1 MLVNEGGLS
10 VARACTVVDLS
21 RRAWYREDP
30 EKAQLDRDAPVIDEL
45 NDLVEKHPRWGFWKY
60 FYALR
65 LAGHPWNHKR
75 VWRIYCVMKLNQ
87 KRRAKRRLP
96 ARVKTPL
103 DSPSLPNH
111 TWSFDFMSDT
121 LYSGHRYRVLNIIDE
136 GTREALDI
144 SIATSLPAGRFVRVL
159 AALVAEHGKPRRIRV
174 DNGAEMTSTAF
185 VEWCERHKIQ
195 IVYIQPGKP
204 NQNAYIERFNRSFRH
219 EVLDANLFRTLSE
232 VREIAWA
239 WQISYNE
246 ERPHAALGNVPPAE
260 FKRLL
265 TAGNSINQL
274 CA

>member
-1 MLVNEGGLS
+1 MITNSELS
-10 VARACTVVDLS
+10 ITKACSVVGLS

-30 EKAQLDRDAPVIDEL
+30 AESQQERDAPVIDAL
-45 NDLVEKHPRWGFWKY
+45 NALVDKHPRWGFWKY

-65 LAGHPWNHKR
+65 FAGHPWNHKR
-75 VWRIYCVMKLNQ
+75 VWRIYCAMKLNQ

-96 ARVKTPL
+96 ERLKTPL
-103 DSPSLPNH
+103 DAPSMANH

-121 LYSGHRYRVLNIIDE
+121 LYSGHRYRVLNILDE

-144 SIATSLPAGRFVRVL
+144 TVATSIPAGRLVRIL
-159 AALVAEHGKPRRIRV
+159 DGLVAEYGAPWRIRV
-174 DNGAEMTSTAF
+174 DNGSEMTATAF
-185 VEWCERHKIQ
+185 VDWCKQYNIH

-219 EVLDANLFRTLSE
+219 EVLDAHLFRTLNE

-265 TAGNSINQL
+265 TAENSINQL

>member
-1 MLVNEGGLS
+1 M
-10 VARACTVVDLS
+10 DLS

-111 TWSFDFMSDT
+111 TWSLDFMSDT

-144 SIATSLPAGRFVRVL
+144 SIATSLPADDTDACRCRASGL
-159 AALVAEHGKPRRIRV
+159 PSA
-174 DNGAEMTSTAF
+174 STASRQA
-185 VEWCERHKIQ
+185 C
-195 IVYIQPGKP
+195 VYSASQP
-204 NQNAYIERFNRSFRH
+204 AS
-219 EVLDANLFRTLSE
+219 
-232 VREIAWA
+232 
-239 WQISYNE
+239 
-246 ERPHAALGNVPPAE
+246 
-260 FKRLL
+260 
-265 TAGNSINQL
+265 
-274 CA
+274 